1 MSKGHKIINIFA
13 KNESLRDV
21 VVFAICLIA
30 GLIFGSAINVAS
42 SAGAESYI
50 DTTSAS
56 IASES
61 IKNYDQKS
69 TIEKVELAAI
79 QTKNEYT
86 EPKVS
91 TGAGIL
97 YMPNIGINMTA
108 SRYNSN
114 CDSYVPNSGFA
125 VTCGN
130 VLVGHN
136 PGSFSGLVSIYNR
149 VASGESITF
158 NYNGREYTTYGAEL
172 AELSQD
178 RKSLGVTRNGN
189 RAWLNMNKISADKS
203 SIILMTCYGS
213 MRSDGN
219 TTHRILIYAK

>member
-97 YMPNIGINMTA
+97 YMPSINLYRGI
-108 SRYNSN
+108 
-114 CDSYVPNSGFA
+114 SYVSKGTDPQKVIDSGA
-125 VTCGN
+125 IAAYNGN
-130 VLVGHN
+130 VLLAHN
-136 PGSFSGLVSIYNR
+136 PGSFSGLVNIYNSF
-149 VASGESITF
+149 ASGANITF
-158 NYNGREYTTYGAEL
+158 NYNGRDYTVYDAEI
-172 AELSQD
+172 AAHNGKQYIT
-178 RKSLGVTRNGN
+178 KYGN
-189 RAWLNMNKISADKS
+189 RSLNRLSESNT
-203 SIILMTCYGS
+203 LTLVTCYG
-213 MRSDGN
+213 N
-219 TTHRILIYAK
+219 NQRIIIYAK